1 MKRQELEIIYMQ
13 YYKPLMLYAF
23 SLTHHKAD
31 AQDLVANTFVKALL
45 SFKEGNIQ
53 AWLYRVL
60 KNEFY
65 NMYKKQKRISSL
77 NEEQVESSTNLISE
91 FFQQEQK
98 RWLYEHIYQLPDKE
112 KQVMLLSLETSLND
126 AFISEMLGLS
136 VENIRVIR
144 HRVKNKLIKQ
154 YQKEGYL

>member
-1 MKRQELEIIYMQ
+1 MSFIICT
-13 YYKPLMLYAF
+13 K
-23 SLTHHKAD
+23 SK
-31 AQDLVANTFVKALL
+31 
-45 SFKEGNIQ
+45 
-53 AWLYRVL
+53 
-60 KNEFY
+60 
-65 NMYKKQKRISSL
+65 KRISSL

-144 HRVKNKLIKQ
+144 HRVKKKLIKQ
-154 YQKEGYL
+154 

>member
-1 MKRQELEIIYMQ
+1 MSFIICT
-13 YYKPLMLYAF
+13 K
-23 SLTHHKAD
+23 SK
-31 AQDLVANTFVKALL
+31 
-45 SFKEGNIQ
+45 
-53 AWLYRVL
+53 
-60 KNEFY
+60 
-65 NMYKKQKRISSL
+65 KRISSL

-144 HRVKNKLIKQ
+144 HRVKKKLIKQ